1 MRRAVSRSL
10 LQGQDLCLFCAFKHG
25 VESRAASGIRPQR
38 RLYRSTGP
46 SQRPAGAAA
55 ARIEEEEDDFPHPA
69 AAAPPNKV
77 VLGWKCR
84 CNHVN
89 ASHRSECTICTN
101 PRPQNAELVYQENKS
116 RSASLSSPP
125 PPPTA
130 SSPSPPLSHSTKQNA
145 SLHGA
150 QGQPVTPPRATG
162 RPQFESGTILGQA
175 SVSFTPYQAGSAQEQ
190 RPFPRKARTDSN
202 NDWRKDRNAR
212 NPPTSRNQ
220 REAST
225 PSDGPTI
232 KYSNPRAPRLP
243 QGSSAAGAG
252 GDMGASVMA
261 GQQRPW
267 FGNERRNG
275 RYSSGNEGEFGP
287 NSRRAG
293 DSKSTSAP
301 WSVRDSLFGAPSND
315 TRIGQTLGSTRRE
328 PPFGRDSTYQRSEYR
343 EPRPDFQQRNAMER
357 GARRGPPHAPSR
369 GVRRPGSEGT
379 DRAPASTIAED
390 EAVEPAASETL
401 TGTEEDWYT
410 RRTVTDRDRDRRGRV
425 YDVEAEV
432 DEPFHASPMARS
444 PARKTRTNRRQSTP
458 NFDPDLVDELLDE
471 TGSRRRKRGKQAKA
485 VPKVEVRPEIRLP
498 EFISVEKLAQGLKV
512 RLQDFLNKL
521 EEEGFEGARY
531 DHILDSGTSA
541 MFAEI
546 YGFEPIISTVDDSRD
561 LVARPPPEDVALLP
575 PRPPIVTIMGHVD
588 HGKTTILDYFRKSS
602 VVATEHGG
610 ITQHIGAFSVTMPG
624 SERNITFLDT
634 PGHAAF
640 LDMRR
645 RGANVTDIVVLVV
658 AADDSVKA
666 QTLEAIKHALEANV
680 QIIVAINKVDKEDA
694 NVERVKQDLS
704 RHDII
709 VEEYG
714 GEYQAIPVSGKTGQG
729 MADLEE
735 AILTLADVADFRAE
749 TDGQAEGWIIESK
762 VGASGRVATVLVRR
776 GTLRPGDF
784 IVAGTTWA
792 RVRTLRND
800 AGQLINEAPPGTPV
814 QIDGWRAGDPMA
826 GDEVLQAET
835 EQRAKEAVAVRQERE
850 ENARAVEDMT
860 AINSVRSE
868 EAEARSKVLEWEK
881 EQGYMSMRAN
891 RRPKDNEGWVEKEQS
906 GPRQVPFV
914 IKADVAGSTEA
925 LVAAVSAIGNNEI
938 VAHIIHSGT
947 GALTES
953 DIKLL
958 AATGEVGYA
967 ISFNQPVDGSI
978 RRLAEAA
985 RLQILDHNI
994 IYKVTDD
1001 VKDKMAAELPPVV
1014 TQRVLGEAEVGEI
1027 FEINVKKGLLK
1038 IAGCRV
1044 TNGTIRRS
1052 EKVRVLRNG
1061 EVVYT
1066 GMLNSFKN
1074 IKKDVT
1080 EMRKGSEC
1088 GMGFENWEDFQVG
1101 DQIQSFEEIKE
1112 KRTLY

>member
-1 MRRAVSRSL
+1 MT
-10 LQGQDLCLFCAFKHG
+10 G
-25 VESRAASGIRPQR
+25 VAPSEA
-38 RLYRSTGP
+38 RLGRTL
-46 SQRPAGAAA
+46 RPA
-55 ARIEEEEDDFPHPA
+55 
-69 AAAPPNKV
+69 
-77 VLGWKCR
+77 
-84 CNHVN
+84 
-89 ASHRSECTICTN
+89 
-101 PRPQNAELVYQENKS
+101 
-116 RSASLSSPP
+116 
-125 PPPTA
+125 
-130 SSPSPPLSHSTKQNA
+130 
-145 SLHGA
+145 
-150 QGQPVTPPRATG
+150 
-162 RPQFESGTILGQA
+162 
-175 SVSFTPYQAGSAQEQ
+175 
-190 RPFPRKARTDSN
+190 
-202 NDWRKDRNAR
+202 
-212 NPPTSRNQ
+212 
-220 REAST
+220 
-225 PSDGPTI
+225 
-232 KYSNPRAPRLP
+232 
-243 QGSSAAGAG
+243 
-252 GDMGASVMA
+252 
-261 GQQRPW
+261 
-267 FGNERRNG
+267 
-275 RYSSGNEGEFGP
+275 
-287 NSRRAG
+287 
-293 DSKSTSAP
+293 
-301 WSVRDSLFGAPSND
+301 
-315 TRIGQTLGSTRRE
+315 RRE
-328 PPFGRDSTYQRSEYR
+328 MPSGRDSTRVRSDFR
-343 EPRPDFQQRNAMER
+343 DSRPDFQQRTAYER
-357 GARRGPPHAPSR
+357 GAGRGPTSASSR
-369 GVRRPGSEGT
+369 DGRMAELNGT
-379 DRAPASTIAED
+379 DRVPRFSGVADD
-390 EAVEPAASETL
+390 EAVGPAASEL
-401 TGTEEDWYT
+401 LVGAEEDWYT
-410 RRTVTDRDRDRRGRV
+410 RRTVADKDRSRRGRV
-425 YDVEAEV
+425 YDVEAE
-432 DEPFHASPMARS
+432 EPFQPSSTVSS
-444 PARKTRTNRRQSTP
+444 PARRSRPFQRQRTVEL
-458 NFDPDLVDELLDE
+458 DPDMVDELLDE
-471 TGSRRRKRGKQAKA
+471 TNPRRKKNKGKQAKA
-485 VPKVEVRPEIRLP
+485 APRAQARPEIRLP

-512 RLQDFLNKL
+512 RLQDFLDKL

-531 DHILDSGTSA
+531 DHILDAGTSA

-546 YGFEPIISTVDDSRD
+546 YGFEPIMSTVDESRD
-561 LVARPPPEDVALLP
+561 LVARPPAEDVSLLP

-588 HGKTTILDYFRKSS
+588 HGKTTILDYFRRSS
-602 VVATEHGG
+602 VVASEHGG
-610 ITQHIGAFSVTMPG
+610 ITQHIGAFSVVMPG

-666 QTLEAIKHALEANV
+666 QTIEAIKHALEAKV
-680 QIIVAINKVDKEDA
+680 QVIVAINKVDKEDA
-694 NVERVKQDLS
+694 NIDRVKQDLS

-709 VEEYG
+709 VEDFG

-729 MADLEE
+729 MAELEE

-762 VGASGRVATVLVRR
+762 VGSSGRVATVLVRR

-800 AGQLINEAPPGTPV
+800 SGKLISEAPPGTPV
-814 QIDGWRAGDPMA
+814 QIDGWRGGDPMA
-826 GDEVLQAET
+826 GDEVLQAES
-835 EQRAKEAVAVRQERE
+835 EQRAKEAVGVRQERE
-850 ENARAVEDMT
+850 ENARAIEDMT
-860 AINSVRSE
+860 AINTVRTE
-868 EAEARSKVLEWEK
+868 EAEARAKVLDWEK
-881 EQGYMSMRAN
+881 EQGYTSMRAS
-891 RRPKDNEGWVEKEQS
+891 RRPKDNEGWVEKEHS
-906 GPRQVPFV
+906 GPRQVHFV

-938 VAHIIHSGT
+938 VANVIHSGT

-967 ISFNQPVDGSI
+967 ISFHQPVDASI

-1001 VKDKMAAELPPVV
+1001 VKEKMGAELPPIV

-1027 FEINVKKGLLK
+1027 FDISIKKGTLK

-1066 GMLNSFKN
+1066 GTLTSFKN

-1101 DQIQSFEEIKE
+1101 DQIQSFEEIRE

>member
-1 MRRAVSRSL
+1 MDWTPRNERFSADNEAGAGPRSRRLPGNSQFTAATWSAEDSL
-10 LQGQDLCLFCAFKHG
+10 CG
-25 VESRAASGIRPQR
+25 AASGNA
-38 RLYRSTGP
+38 RSGP
-46 SQRPAGAAA
+46 SLGAA
-55 ARIEEEEDDFPHPA
+55 
-69 AAAPPNKV
+69 
-77 VLGWKCR
+77 
-84 CNHVN
+84 
-89 ASHRSECTICTN
+89 
-101 PRPQNAELVYQENKS
+101 
-116 RSASLSSPP
+116 
-125 PPPTA
+125 
-130 SSPSPPLSHSTKQNA
+130 
-145 SLHGA
+145 
-150 QGQPVTPPRATG
+150 
-162 RPQFESGTILGQA
+162 
-175 SVSFTPYQAGSAQEQ
+175 
-190 RPFPRKARTDSN
+190 
-202 NDWRKDRNAR
+202 
-212 NPPTSRNQ
+212 
-220 REAST
+220 
-225 PSDGPTI
+225 
-232 KYSNPRAPRLP
+232 
-243 QGSSAAGAG
+243 
-252 GDMGASVMA
+252 
-261 GQQRPW
+261 
-267 FGNERRNG
+267 
-275 RYSSGNEGEFGP
+275 
-287 NSRRAG
+287 
-293 DSKSTSAP
+293 
-301 WSVRDSLFGAPSND
+301 
-315 TRIGQTLGSTRRE
+315 RRE
-328 PPFGRDSTYQRSEYR
+328 PPARRDSTNK
-343 EPRPDFQQRNAMER
+343 RPDFERPRPEFQQRTAGER
-357 GARRGPPHAPSR
+357 GPRRGPPYAPSR
-369 GVRRPGSEGT
+369 DARRAEPNRADNGPKLTGVA
-379 DRAPASTIAED
+379 DED
-390 EAVEPAASETL
+390 SVEPAAADLPLGE
-401 TGTEEDWYT
+401 EEDWYT
-410 RRTVTDRDRDRRGRV
+410 RRIVTDKDRNRRGRV
-425 YDVEAEV
+425 YDVEA
-432 DEPFHASPMARS
+432 DEPFQTSHMPSSPVRKS
-444 PARKTRTNRRQSTP
+444 RPIHRPRTPA
-458 NFDPDLVDELLDE
+458 FDPDMLDELLDE
-471 TGSRRRKRGKQAKA
+471 PGSRRKKRKGKQAKA
-485 VPKVEVRPEIRLP
+485 AAQDSVRPEIRLP

-512 RLQDFLNKL
+512 RLQDFLDKL

-546 YGFEPIISTVDDSRD
+546 YGFEPIIITVDESRD
-561 LVARPPPEDVALLP
+561 LVARPPPEDPSILP

-588 HGKTTILDYFRKSS
+588 HGKTTILDYFRRSS
-602 VVATEHGG
+602 IVSSEHGG
-610 ITQHIGAFSVTMPG
+610 ITQHIGAFSVVMPG

-666 QTLEAIKHALEANV
+666 QTVEAIKHALEAKV

-694 NVERVKQDLS
+694 NIERVKQDLS

-749 TDGQAEGWIIESK
+749 IDGQAEGWIIESK
-762 VGASGRVATVLVRR
+762 VGPSGRVATVLVRR

-826 GDEVLQAET
+826 GDEVLQAES
-835 EQRAKEAVAVRQERE
+835 EQRAKEAVEVRQERE
-850 ENARAVEDMT
+850 ETSRAVEDMT
-860 AINSVRSE
+860 AINTGRTE
-868 EAEARSKVLEWEK
+868 EADARAKVLEWEK
-881 EQGYMSMRAN
+881 DQGYMSMRAK

-906 GPRQVPFV
+906 GPRQIHFV

-938 VAHIIHSGT
+938 VANVIHSGT

-967 ISFNQPVDGSI
+967 ISFNQPIDASI

-1001 VKDKMAAELPPVV
+1001 VKEKMGAELPPVV

-1027 FEINVKKGLLK
+1027 FEINVKKGTLK

-1052 EKVRVLRNG
+1052 EKIRVLRNG
-1061 EVVYT
+1061 EVMYT
-1066 GMLNSFKN
+1066 GKYMLDRFDILITLTDSRHAQLFQKHQEGCDRNAQGFR
-1074 IKKDVT
+1074 
-1080 EMRKGSEC
+1080 MRHG
-1088 GMGFENWEDFQVG
+1088 
-1101 DQIQSFEEIKE
+1101 I
-1112 KRTLY
+1112 